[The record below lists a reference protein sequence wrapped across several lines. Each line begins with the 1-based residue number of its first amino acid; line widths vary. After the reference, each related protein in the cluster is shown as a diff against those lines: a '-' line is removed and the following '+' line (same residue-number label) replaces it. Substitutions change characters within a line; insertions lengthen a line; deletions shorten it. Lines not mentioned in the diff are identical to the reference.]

1 MKLWRSGEKE
11 GWSSMKNYRVT
22 IYFSSIIEV
31 EAENEAEAEDKADRI
46 FKGRCNVVPIPD
58 EYEVECLD
66 EEDED

>member
-1 MKLWRSGEKE
+1 
-11 GWSSMKNYRVT
+11 MKNYRVT

-66 EEDED
+66 EEEDED